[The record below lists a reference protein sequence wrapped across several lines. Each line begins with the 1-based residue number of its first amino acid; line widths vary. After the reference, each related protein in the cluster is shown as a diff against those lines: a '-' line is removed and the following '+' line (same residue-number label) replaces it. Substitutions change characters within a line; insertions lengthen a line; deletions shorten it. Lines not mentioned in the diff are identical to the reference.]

1 MKKTL
6 LSLSILVLS
15 VHLSAQVVDSTFGVL
30 GSLFPNINDYY
41 AVTACDFDGR
51 RDQAFSAL
59 HLPDGRI
66 VLAGN
71 SAGADGNDIA
81 IARLMPNGQYDQ
93 TLGPNGQ
100 LRFHLGSDYDTCLTA
115 VVYDE
120 NRLLLAG
127 GMAPL
132 GTNIYNLFLYRTDL
146 DGNPDTT
153 FGNGGKVIIELPS
166 YRELVTEL
174 RALPD
179 GRIIVAG
186 NALGPADELEGSV
199 GSEVFVGRLLEN
211 GAVDTSF
218 GDGGFF
224 YRHWESECYNSV
236 LGDLSMDN
244 QGRIV
249 ITGAAYDTYIGF
261 YSGVQWCGNE
271 IVACRYSPD
280 GQVDSTFGNNGAV
293 ILGMGGRGNAL
304 LHYED
309 GRIFIAGL
317 SGPFTAA
324 GPIFS
329 YFVRLMPDG
338 SFDTSF
344 STDGKLSSIIL
355 MGNASTSGVP
365 DPFGVIRVPGR
376 ILAGVLMGIET
387 DHRGFG
393 AMALTEN
400 GKIDSTFAQEGM
412 FPFFSEADPRVYMN
426 EITSTDPDHFFLSG
440 YYRSL
445 YPANMFIGKVRLT
458 PPNNAPESNPHN
470 ERFSMYP
477 NPVVS
482 GNQLIF
488 DLEGLASNGRGPL
501 LLTIRDLHGRVVLEQ
516 LCPKQTDAVI
526 MSTSDLSPGLYF
538 VELRG
543 SSIRHTERLVVVA
556 R

>member
-6 LSLSILVLS
+6 LSLYLLVLS
-15 VHLSAQVVDSTFGVL
+15 IHLSAQVVDSTFGVL
-30 GSLFPNINDYY
+30 GSLYTTTNYFYGL
-41 AVTACDFDGR
+41 TACDFDGR
-51 RDQAFSAL
+51 RDQTFSAL

-71 SAGADGNDIA
+71 SAAADGNDIA
-81 IARLMPNGQYDQ
+81 IARLMPDGQYDQ

-115 VVYDE
+115 IVYDE

-218 GDGGFF
+218 GEGGFF
-224 YRHWESECYNSV
+224 YRHWESECNNSV

-261 YSGVQWCGNE
+261 YSGVQWCDNE
-271 IVACRYSPD
+271 IVVCRYSPD
-280 GQVDSTFGNNGAV
+280 GQVDSTFGNNGAAIV
-293 ILGMGGRGNAL
+293 GMGGRGNAL

-309 GRIFIAGL
+309 GRIFVAGL
-317 SGPFTAA
+317 SGPTK
-324 GPIFS
+324 PIFS

-344 STDGKLSSIIL
+344 STDGKLSSIIS
-355 MGNASTSGVP
+355 MTNASTSGVP
-365 DPFGVIRVPGR
+365 DPFGVVRVPGR
-376 ILAGVLMGIET
+376 IVAGALMGIET

-412 FPFFSEADPRVYMN
+412 FPFFSATTPRVYMN

-440 YYRSL
+440 YYRTL
-445 YPANMFIGKVRLT
+445 QPANMFIGKVRLT
-458 PPNNAPESNPHN
+458 PPNNAPESNPHH

-488 DLEGLASNGRGPL
+488 DLEGLASNERASL

-516 LCPKQTDAVI
+516 LCPEQTDAVI

-543 SSIRHTERLVVVA
+543 SSIRHTGRLVVVA